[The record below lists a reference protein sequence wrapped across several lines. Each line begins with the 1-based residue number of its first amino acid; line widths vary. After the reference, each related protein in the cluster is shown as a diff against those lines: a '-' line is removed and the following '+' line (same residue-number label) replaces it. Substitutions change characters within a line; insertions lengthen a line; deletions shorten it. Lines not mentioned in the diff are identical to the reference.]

1 MKKLIALTAALLL
14 SLTAC
19 ARIAPPAE
27 SGSVPPDSHYPVT
40 VTDHAG
46 REVVIESEPQKLVSC
61 YYITTSLLMAL
72 GLEDRMV
79 GIENDPDLRPV
90 YGLSAPEL
98 LELPWVGTA
107 KELDIEACL
116 ALDPDLVILPLRLE
130 SSAETLSEL
139 GIDVLLVNP
148 ESSSQLTEMID
159 MTAAA
164 ADAGARAD
172 ELKDFISEQ
181 KNYLEKALAGA
192 DRPRVYLSGNSNFL
206 STAGSAMYQSEMIR
220 LAGGENVAD
229 AIEDTYWA
237 TIDYEQLLAWDPDY
251 IILASAAKYSVEDV
265 LSDPNLSACTAVKE
279 GNVYRIPSDTEAW
292 DSPVPGSVLGSLWLA
307 GVLHPE
313 SVSADEFAAR
323 MDEFYET
330 FYDFIPSEQ

>member
-1 MKKLIALTAALLL
+1 MKKLIPLTLAALT
-14 SLTAC
+14 LTAC
-19 ARIAPPAE
+19 GHTVPDEKTDTA
-27 SGSVPPDSHYPVT
+27 SGGHYPVT

-61 YYITTSLLMAL
+61 YYITSSLLMAL

-79 GIENDPDLRPV
+79 GIENDPDLRPI

-107 KELDIEACL
+107 KELDIEACA

-130 SSAETLSEL
+130 ASADILSDL

-148 ESSSQLTEMID
+148 ESSEQLTEMID
-159 MTAAA
+159 MVAAA
-164 ADAGARAD
+164 SDTEDRAG
-172 ELKDFISEQ
+172 ELKDFIAEQ
-181 KNYLEKALAGA
+181 ETYLAEAVGEA
-192 DRPRVYLSGNSNFL
+192 DRPQVYLSGNSNFL
-206 STAGSAMYQSEMIR
+206 STAGNAMYQSDMIR
-220 LAGGENVAD
+220 LAGGDNVAD

-237 TIDYEQLLAWDPDY
+237 TVDYEQLLAWDPDY

-265 LSDPNLSACTAVKE
+265 LADPNLSACTAVKE
-279 GNVYRIPSDTEAW
+279 EKVYQIPDDIEAW
-292 DSPVPGSVLGSLWLA
+292 DSPVPGSVLGSVWLA
-307 GVLHPE
+307 GVLQE
-313 SVSADEFAAR
+313 DLVSADDITAR

-330 FYDFIPSEQ
+330 FYGFTPGKE

>member
-1 MKKLIALTAALLL
+1 MKKLIALTVVLLF

-27 SGSVPPDSHYPVT
+27 TDSVPSDGHYPIT

-90 YGLSAPEL
+90 YSLSTPEL

-107 KELDIEACL
+107 KELDIEACI

-164 ADAGARAD
+164 ANAEARAGK
-172 ELKDFISEQ
+172 LKDFIAEQ
-181 KNYLEKALAGA
+181 KDYLEKSLAGA
-192 DRPRVYLSGNSNFL
+192 DKPRVYLSGNSNFL

-229 AIEDTYWA
+229 AIGDTYWA

-251 IILASAAKYSVEDV
+251 IVLASAAKYSVEDV
-265 LSDPNLSACTAVKE
+265 LADPNLSACTAVKE
-279 GNVYRIPSDTEAW
+279 GNVYQIPSDTEAW

-307 GVLHPE
+307 GILHPE
-313 SVSADEFAAR
+313 SVSADDFAAR
-323 MDEFYET
+323 MDEFYEA
-330 FYDFIPSEQ
+330 FYDFAPSEQ